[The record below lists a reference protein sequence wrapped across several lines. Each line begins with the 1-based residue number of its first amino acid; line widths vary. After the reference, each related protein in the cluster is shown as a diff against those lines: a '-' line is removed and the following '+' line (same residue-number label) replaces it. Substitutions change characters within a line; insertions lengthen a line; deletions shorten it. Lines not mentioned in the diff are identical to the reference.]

1 MRTVTI
7 IRAENNVAP
16 KSVCK
21 VYVTDPN
28 APDAAIG
35 SEACRE
41 VGTLNNG
48 GSTVFAVGSEPV
60 RILVA
65 AEDAEQADR
74 YDLPE
79 GDADVTLTGE
89 CVFLRTGNTAFLFDS
104 SIAAQI
110 EAQKAVPQKKKPF
123 VLVILLVLVTV
134 LAAAGARFA
143 VKMYMQKKNADTG
156 AHDRTFKVQNLSITL
171 SDEFIETSE
180 DDLDASFES
189 DYCGVYLQRDSF
201 TMFPELSDW
210 TPEDYA
216 NAIKPDGGEI
226 KTQDGIPYIE
236 YRYTSEESGETYY
249 SVIVP
254 VKGPDAYWSVFFV
267 TFIENAVRLRPT
279 IFRWAKSITFDN

>member
-41 VGTLNNG
+41 VGTLYNG
-48 GSTVFAVGSEPV
+48 GSAVFAVGSEPV

-65 AEDAEQADR
+65 AEDAERADR

-123 VLVILLVLVTV
+123 VPVILLVLVSV
-134 LAAAGARFA
+134 LAAAGAGFA
-143 VKMYMQKKNADTG
+143 VKLYMQKKDADTG

-171 SDEFIETSE
+171 TDEFIETSE
-180 DDLDASFES
+180 DGLDASFES
-189 DYCGVYLQRDSF
+189 DYCGVYLLRDPF
-201 TMFPELSDW
+201 TVFPELSDW
-210 TPEDYA
+210 TPEEYA
-216 NAIKPDGGEI
+216 DAIKPDDGEV
-226 KTQDGIPYIE
+226 KTQDDMTYIE
-236 YRYTSEESGETYY
+236 YRYTDEESGDGFYY
-249 SVIVP
+249 IIVP
-254 VKGPDAYWSVFFV
+254 VKGPDAYWAVSFA
-267 TFIENAVRLRPT
+267 TFTENAVRLRPT